1 MKVKLFVMFVLL
13 LFSVGNASANIIYI
27 NDTFTDSTGISSS
40 ENITV
45 SGGEVKI
52 SETPI
57 VAVSDPSFEGGDYG
71 DHSSADWSYT
81 ESGIVANM
89 NGQFWYLYETEG
101 SKSYNLHAINT
112 VGVGGSG
119 YASVYQNVDLTDV
132 TTLTYDLKIIGES
145 GSPDITY
152 NTSLGSDVLY
162 SRGSG
167 NFGTSTITLDVS
179 DYVGVQTLKFELY
192 ATLFS
197 APSKYVNIYIDNI
210 LTYTRKS
217 EPSYL
222 MSTTTSNT
230 SLLILNTTLT
240 STTSN
245 ELNTNISYNVS
256 HDNGSTWYSIVNGS
270 TVNFSGDGRD
280 FIYMANFTTDV
291 GSNTSIL
298 NDVSFLTYVNNVPTI
313 PSIVSPTNTSI
324 IKSHDVFL
332 NVSSNDADNDTLTYY
347 FYGDVTNR
355 TTLINIS
362 TTGNYT
368 WNIED
373 YDIYHWK
380 VQAYDG
386 YEYSANTS
394 LQQFTLLAPPDL
406 QTPTNAS
413 THTYPFPPLLHDLT
427 FTWQDTNAPAY
438 KFQIA
443 RDEDFNIIAESGTT
457 TGNVT
462 IKSLTADNYWWRV
475 YAYETDTGT
484 YSNVSNTWIFTINET
499 VVSDGTAIDG
509 VVYEITT
516 AGSVAV
522 EGALVNIWNS
532 SWSGSMLVGQNGY
545 YYFDGLHNSTY
556 SLRATKTGYTDS
568 AIELVTAVYDETTT
582 RNILLQSTSGAGQ
595 QYVDHYVKFTV
606 KSLFGALYGGVDV
619 NVYLVDAV
627 IPQYTATTGNDGSVA
642 FELNENQQYRLTF
655 ISASQ
660 GINEERT
667 LYPVENAYNVYVI
680 ANIFATGGNI
690 ISDDISISIE
700 TATAGANAYINVTYT
715 DNKTE
720 TTALYF
726 YLNQTN
732 IHDSQN
738 QTLIASSGE
747 IHATGFYSFT
757 VTDYTG
763 EAYLIHVHATH
774 DTYGDIKES
783 YSVRFEGLLDS
794 FGWDGIWVLIALG
807 CITFTAF
814 MFGAKNATQG
824 SFVICVEAWF
834 FIAMGMFGDYNTIW
848 FKAGVVMAT
857 VVSFL
862 ANMEKHDS
870 ERP

>member
-1 MKVKLFVMFVLL
+1 M
-13 LFSVGNASANIIYI
+13 
-27 NDTFTDSTGISSS
+27 T
-40 ENITV
+40 IT
-45 SGGEVKI
+45 I
-52 SETPI
+52 
-57 VAVSDPSFEGGDYG
+57 
-71 DHSSADWSYT
+71 SSADSEKITNGGFETGTLAVWTVVTGTGTVTIETPAPIGTYYSYLDGDFDST
-81 ESGIVANM
+81 TYI
-89 NGQFWYLYETEG
+89 
-101 SKSYNLHAINT
+101 
-112 VGVGGSG
+112 
-119 YASVYQNVDLTDV
+119 YQSVDLTNVDNLTFKYKADADFFEGSSATDV
-132 TTLTYDLKIIGES
+132 YIGAIKVAS
-145 GSPDITY
+145 KLHSIAWDDKSI
-152 NTSLGSDVLY
+152 
-162 SRGSG
+162 
-167 NFGTSTITLDVS
+167 DVS
-179 DYVGVQTLKFELY
+179 TYSGVHTVKFLVELADNSEGY
-192 ATLFS
+192 AYMYLDGIS
-197 APSKYVNIYIDNI
+197 AI
-210 LTYTRKS
+210 R
-217 EPSYL
+217 
-222 MSTTTSNT
+222 
-230 SLLILNTTLT
+230 
-240 STTSN
+240 
-245 ELNTNISYNVS
+245 SYNVS
-256 HDNGSTWYSIVNGS
+256 KPTDQTNLGNNLIDHTPTITWTKGASAEADTITTYIYVGTTSTPTAIEG
-270 TVNFSGDGRD
+270 
-280 FIYMANFTTDV
+280 FTTEETYDL
-291 GSNTSIL
+291 GTNITLTDGNTYYYRLRSY
-298 NDVSFLTYVNNVPTI
+298 NGTSYSSYTTADEFRMNTPPSTPTI
-313 PSIVSPTNTSI
+313 INPIDMSYTDSNETA
-324 IKSHDVFL
+324 L
-332 NVSSNDADNDTLTYY
+332 NVSSTDAEGDSLVFY
-347 FYGDVTNR
+347 FYGDTIDG

-368 WNIED
+368 WTTEFDYNI
-373 YDIYHWK
+373 YYWK
-380 VQAYDG
+380 VRAYDS
-386 YEYSANTS
+386 YEYSTNTS

-438 KFQIA
+438 KYQVA
-443 RDEDFNIIAESGTT
+443 TDDDFNLITEEDTITSNTT
-457 TGNVT
+457 TL
-462 IKSLTADNYWWRV
+462 SLEADDYYWRV
-475 YAYETDTGT
+475 YAYETSTDTL
-484 YSNVSNTWIFTINET
+484 SNASDIWRFTINET
-499 VVSDGTAIDG
+499 NGNGAVTAIDG

-516 AGSVAV
+516 GGSVEV
-522 EGALVNIWNS
+522 DGALVNIWNTT
-532 SWSGSMLVGQNGY
+532 WSDSMLVGQNGY
-545 YYFDGLHNSTY
+545 YYFDGAKDGTY
-556 SLRATKTGYTDS
+556 SVRATKTGYTDS
-568 AIELVTAVYDETTT
+568 SIELVTVLALNTTT

-655 ISASQ
+655 IDTTQ

-667 LYPVENAYNVYVI
+667 LYPIENAYNVYVI

-690 ISDDISISIE
+690 ISDDISITIE

-824 SFVICVEAWF
+824 SFVICVEAWL

-848 FKAGVVMAT
+848 FKAGVAMAT
-857 VVSFL
+857 LISIL

-870 ERP
+870 ERS